1 LGYGSITCRYISFY
15 SIRYRNTTIG
25 TPGYRSAAQWF
36 HGELESSA
44 THFHPLSERIR
55 MIDRRTSQPATTF
68 IAMNVANAVW
78 TLANP
83 PATCFTENCRIDLYP
98 LDFSSGSDIGCD

>member
-1 LGYGSITCRYISFY
+1 
-15 SIRYRNTTIG
+15 
-25 TPGYRSAAQWF
+25 
-36 HGELESSA
+36 
-44 THFHPLSERIR
+44 